1 MILDGIIKGVLTSI
15 LGFAMICLTV
25 YGWIWGDWFT
35 SDSQALIFGAL
46 GFGLLF
52 VREKLA
58 EIMIEWAK
66 NLIAKIGGSAKPP
79 AP

>member
-15 LGFAMICLTV
+15 LGFVIICLAV

-35 SDSQALIFGAL
+35 SDNQALIFGAI

-58 EIMIEWAK
+58 EATIDWIK
-66 NLIAKIGGSAKPP
+66 TKIGGSAKPP
-79 AP
+79 TT